1 MIFLGFLY
9 SALSNYAQ
17 KVNIWFF
24 KRKWFDKTLRWV
36 RSYFVVICFLYQ
48 YLMFL
53 VLFYLVSRIII
64 KMADNNYWKNIK
76 YLLKDKQQ
84 NDSKFMYAFL
94 ALALAEGS
102 YNFSPVRSFARSL
115 CLFLRDRSL
124 EFFWYFAW
132 CLVIINT
139 QNWQSRIFK
148 KINLNPRPLI

>member
-76 YLLKDKQQ
+76 YLSKDKQQ
-84 NDSKFMYAFL
+84 NDSKFTYAFL

-102 YNFSPVRSFARSL
+102 YNISSVRSSARSL
-115 CLFLRDRSL
+115 CRFLRDCSL
-124 EFFWYFAW
+124 EFFNILHDF
-132 CLVIINT
+132 
-139 QNWQSRIFK
+139 
-148 KINLNPRPLI
+148 